1 MYRILLIHSS
11 VDGHLGCIHVLTIIY
26 SAAMNIEVHVSFW
39 IKVFVFSG
47 SGMGFLDHMVSSS
60 FSFLRNLYT
69 VLYSGCINLHSHL
82 FSTPS
87 PGFIICRL
95 FDGDHS
101 DQCEVI
107 PHCSFETHFFLIISN
122 DEHVL
127 IQRRTLLMR
136 KKTPMLGVFWNG
148 KIVFV
153 ILERIM

>member
-1 MYRILLIHSS
+1 MI
-11 VDGHLGCIHVLTIIY
+11 TIGL
-26 SAAMNIEVHVSFW
+26 HVSFG
-39 IKVFVFSG
+39 IRVFSG
-47 SGMGFLDHMVSSS
+47 CMPSGVIALSYGSSV
-60 FSFLRNLYT
+60 FSIGRNLYT

-95 FDGDHS
+95 FDDDHS

-136 KKTPMLGVFWNG
+136 KKTPMLGVF
-148 KIVFV
+148 
-153 ILERIM
+153 